1 MRVGGPELCAGA
13 VAVDHGL
20 LLLVKRGTDPG
31 KGLWSLPGGRVESGE
46 SVIAAVLREFNEE
59 TGLEGVCG
67 SFVGWV
73 ERMGVDHH
81 FVVMDFLV
89 TVLEDGEPVAGGDA
103 LEARWVASEELA
115 SMDLSDGLFDFL
127 VEHGVLE
134 DLDIRGA

>member
-1 MRVGGPELCAGA
+1 MKVGRPELCAGA

-46 SVIAAVLREFNEE
+46 SVVAAVVREFKEE

-73 ERMGVDHH
+73 ERMGVDYH

-89 TVLEDGEPVAGGDA
+89 TVLEAGEPVAGGDA
-103 LEARWVASEELA
+103 LDVRWVALEELE
-115 SMDLSDGLFDFL
+115 SLDLVDGLTDFL
-127 VEHGVLE
+127 VEHGLLE
-134 DLDIRGA
+134 ALDIHGA

>member
-1 MRVGGPELCAGA
+1 MKGGRPELCAGS

-46 SVIAAVLREFNEE
+46 SVVAAVVREFKEE

-67 SFVGWV
+67 PFVGWV

-89 TVLEDGEPVAGGDA
+89 TVLEAGEPIAGGDV
-103 LEARWVASEELA
+103 LDARWVAFEELA
-115 SMDLSDGLFDFL
+115 SLDLVDGLSDFL
-127 VEHGVLE
+127 IEHGLLE
-134 DLDIRGA
+134 ALDIRGA

>member
-46 SVIAAVLREFNEE
+46 SVVAAVVREFKEE

-67 SFVGWV
+67 SLVGWV
-73 ERMGVDHH
+73 ERMGAEHH

-89 TVLEDGEPVAGGDA
+89 TVLEAGEPIAGGDA
-103 LEARWVASEELA
+103 LDARWVAFEELA
-115 SMDLSDGLFDFL
+115 SLDLVDGLPDFFI
-127 VEHGVLE
+127 EHGFLE

>member
-1 MRVGGPELCAGA
+1 MSIGRPELCVGA

-20 LLLVKRGTDPG
+20 LLLGKRGTDPG

-46 SVIAAVLREFNEE
+46 SVVAAVVREFEEE

-73 ERMGVDHH
+73 ERMGVDYH

-89 TVLEDGEPVAGGDA
+89 TVLDTGEPVAGGDA
-103 LEARWVASEELA
+103 LDARWVAFEELA
-115 SMDLSDGLFDFL
+115 SLDLVDGLPDFL
-127 VEHGVLE
+127 VEHGLLE

>member
-1 MRVGGPELCAGA
+1 MKVGRPELCAGA

-20 LLLVKRGTDPG
+20 LLLVKRGADPG

-46 SVIAAVLREFNEE
+46 SVVAAVVREFKEE

-89 TVLEDGEPVAGGDA
+89 TVLEAGEPIAGGDA
-103 LEARWVASEELA
+103 LDARWVAFDELA
-115 SMDLSDGLFDFL
+115 SLDLVDDLPDFL
-127 VEHGVLE
+127 IEHGFLE
-134 DLDIRGA
+134 DIDIRGA

>member
-1 MRVGGPELCAGA
+1 MTVGRPELCAGA

-46 SVIAAVLREFNEE
+46 SVIAAVLREFKEE

-89 TVLEDGEPVAGGDA
+89 TALEDGEPVAGGDA

-127 VEHGVLE
+127 VEHCVLE

>member
-1 MRVGGPELCAGA
+1 VKVGRPELCAGA

-46 SVIAAVLREFNEE
+46 SVVAAVVREFKEE
-59 TGLEGVCG
+59 TGLEAVCG
-67 SFVGWV
+67 SLVGWV

-103 LEARWVASEELA
+103 LDARWVALEELA
-115 SMDLSDGLFDFL
+115 SMDLVDGLSDFL
-127 VEHGVLE
+127 VEHSVLE
-134 DLDIRGA
+134 DRDIHGV

>member
-1 MRVGGPELCAGA
+1 MKVGRPELCAGA

-46 SVIAAVLREFNEE
+46 SVVAAVVREFKEE

-67 SFVGWV
+67 SLVGWV
-73 ERMGVDHH
+73 ERMGAEHH

-89 TVLEDGEPVAGGDA
+89 TVLDDGEPVAGGDA
-103 LEARWVASEELA
+103 LDARWVASEELA
-115 SMDLSDGLFDFL
+115 SLGLVDGLSEFL
-127 VEHGVLE
+127 VEHAVIN
-134 DLDIRGA
+134 DLDVRGV

>member
-31 KGLWSLPGGRVESGE
+31 KGLWSLPGGRGESGE
-46 SVIAAVLREFNEE
+46 SVIAAVLREFKEE

-89 TVLEDGEPVAGGDA
+89 TALEDGEPVAGGDA
-103 LEARWVASEELA
+103 IEARWVASEELA

-134 DLDIRGA
+134 DRDIRGV

>member
-1 MRVGGPELCAGA
+1 VKVGRPELCAGA

-31 KGLWSLPGGRVESGE
+31 KGQWSLPGGRVESGE
-46 SVIAAVLREFNEE
+46 SVVAAVVREFKEE

-89 TVLEDGEPVAGGDA
+89 TVLEAGEPIAGGDA
-103 LEARWVASEELA
+103 LHARWVAFEELA
-115 SMDLSDGLFDFL
+115 SLDLVDGLSDFL
-127 VEHGVLE
+127 IEHGLLE

>member
-1 MRVGGPELCAGA
+1 MKVGRPELCAGA

-46 SVIAAVLREFNEE
+46 SVVAAVVREFKEE

-81 FVVMDFLV
+81 FVVMDFRV
-89 TVLEDGEPVAGGDA
+89 TVLEAGEPIAGGDA
-103 LEARWVASEELA
+103 LEARWVAFEELA
-115 SMDLSDGLFDFL
+115 SLDLVDGLPDFL
-127 VEHGVLE
+127 IEHGLLE
-134 DLDIRGA
+134 DLYIRGA